1 MNKLQQVL
9 KLVEDS
15 DVFKNW
21 HKKHANFY
29 LCAFFRNIGNMDNI
43 EWQVH
48 YYWPENDTI
57 TVFSVGAE
65 INIVEEDSL
74 ILKRNDEKVEEL
86 KLDNI
91 NVDLLRA
98 LEIAD
103 NYIKE
108 NYPKEEIVKRLII
121 LQKLK
126 RIVWN
131 ITCMTLSVNLLNVKL
146 DAESGEVIEESMG
159 PLLKYGRE

>member
-1 MNKLQQVL
+1 MNKLQQIP

-15 DVFKNW
+15 DVFRNW
-21 HKKHANFY
+21 HKKHTNSY
-29 LCAFFRNIGNMDNI
+29 LCAFFRNIGNTDNI

-65 INIVEEDSL
+65 IKIIEEDSL
-74 ILKRNDEKVEEL
+74 ILKKDNDRVEEL
-86 KLDNI
+86 KLDNV
-91 NVDLLRA
+91 NVDLFRA

-103 NYIKE
+103 NYRKE
-108 NYPKEEIVKRLII
+108 NYPKEETVKRLVI

-131 ITCMTLSVNLLNVKL
+131 ITCMTLSVNLLNVKV

-159 PLLKYGRE
+159 PLLKYGRG